1 MYFDAVVVF
10 VTSHSLLFRLA
21 VAILWQHG
29 SYSLS
34 FQVIFHRFFI
44 FGNLGQKVA
53 SKKKLLASEVCSTLK
68 YKY

>member
-1 MYFDAVVVF
+1 MGFLRQSFFPFNALGMPSF
-10 VTSHSLLFRLA
+10 NNSA
-21 VAILWQHG
+21 QQG